1 METVTLPNALN
12 LELSESIQ
20 IFDYNNV
27 NAISKQQIVLNQNT
41 FSFLI
46 EGTKEVLF
54 DNASLS
60 IDNSE
65 FLIMKSGHCLM
76 TEKLSNAKHYRS
88 ILLFFSNEILLN
100 FIYDYKLGNKK
111 SAINKSVFSFKYD
124 VFIERFVKSLT
135 DISKLST
142 PLKTNLIRLK
152 LEEILLYLTE
162 IYGTEFLLSL
172 AMNNHGTAQKFT
184 QTVESNKLNKLTLKE
199 LAFLCNMSVSSF
211 KREFQKHYSESP
223 SKWFLNKRL
232 EHANYLLNQE
242 HRSPSEIYL
251 EIGYESLS
259 SFIQA
264 YKTKYGTT
272 PKRHQN
278 N

>member
-111 SAINKSVFSFKYD
+111 PAINKSVFSFKYD

>member
-142 PLKTNLIRLK
+142 PLKTKLIRLK
-152 LEEILLYLTE
+152 FEEILLYLTE